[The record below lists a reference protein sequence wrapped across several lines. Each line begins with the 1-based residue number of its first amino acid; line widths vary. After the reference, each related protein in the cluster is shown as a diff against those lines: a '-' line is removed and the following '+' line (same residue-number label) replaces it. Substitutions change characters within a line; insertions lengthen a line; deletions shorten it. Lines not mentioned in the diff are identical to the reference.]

1 MKALLV
7 ATDYTK
13 ISENDIKVLEINT
26 NATIFKNAAI
36 LLDWNNLKNFIID
49 NKFKNVQLIT
59 PTFNIEFSSILQKIC
74 EDELKIKYLLHYTP
88 ENTLVPPNIDDN
100 SDTFIL
106 RISYDTTA
114 IIDEEYAKDNF
125 SFLNAIKDLDIKPK
139 TYIPNLLD
147 ELSNIKM
154 VLYNKDNAN
163 FLLKKRFPN
172 YSIDTYPKPYIVKD
186 LKELNDIKKLVRADE
201 FLQQITNTNTI
212 RGINIIYGS
221 ELNIIS
227 MGGFEVLK
235 PKDIINKISNKEKE
249 KIINLFPYI
258 IDSIKNDIQ
267 K

>member
-13 ISENDIKVLEINT
+13 ITSNEIKVLEINT
-26 NATIFKNAAI
+26 NATIFKNAAL
-36 LLDWNNLKNFIID
+36 LLDWDKLKKFIID
-49 NKFKNVQLIT
+49 NKFKSVQLIT
-59 PTFNIEFSSILQKIC
+59 PTFNTEFSSILQKIC
-74 EDELKIKYLLHYTP
+74 EDELIIKYLVHYTP
-88 ENTLVPPNIDDN
+88 INTLVPPNLDN
-100 SDTFIL
+100 DVDTLIL

-114 IIDEEYAKDNF
+114 VIDEEYAKDNF
-125 SFLNAIKDLDIKPK
+125 SFLNSIKHLDIKPK

-147 ELSNIKM
+147 ELSDISKFSYTKNTP
-154 VLYNKDNAN
+154 N
-163 FLLKKRFPN
+163 FFLKKRFPN
-172 YSIDTYPKPYIVKD
+172 YDTNIYPKPYVIKN

-258 IDSIKNDIQ
+258 IDAIKNDI
-267 K
+267 